1 MIKFKTMKKQKL
13 EERNNMLKG
22 QFKTFNIDSLNQ
34 RYDSI
39 INKYKDF
46 KIVNSATK
54 DLANELGILQN
65 EVNQRLIALQSQIRA
80 LDQKYNKS
88 IIDKSDFDIDYYK
101 QIKEDAFKLDSLSRT
116 INERLS
122 AMNESIGMGIRR

>member
-54 DLANELGILQN
+54 DLANELGILQY